1 MYIGNVSNDQLVN
14 ILLKK
19 GLNAASQRS
28 EAISDNLANV
38 NTEGYKRKYVT
49 FEESLKNSVYD
60 LELKTDDEKHIR
72 IGNNYGQIETKT
84 DSSNSMREDGNNV
97 DMDTEIVNQAANT
110 LMYSALI
117 NQMSSRLSM
126 ERYVISGK

>member
-19 GLNAASQRS
+19 GLDAASERS

>member
-1 MYIGNVSNDQLVN
+1 VYIGNVSNDQLVN

-19 GLNAASQRS
+19 GLDAASERS

>member
-1 MYIGNVSNDQLVN
+1 MSNDQLVN

-19 GLNAASQRS
+19 GLDAASERS

>member
-14 ILLKK
+14 VLLKK
-19 GLNAASQRS
+19 GLDAASERS

-49 FEESLKNSVYD
+49 FEESLKDSVYN
-60 LELKTDDEKHIR
+60 LELKTDDEKHMR
-72 IGNNYGQIETKT
+72 IASNYGQIETKT
-84 DSSNSMREDGNNV
+84 DNSNSMREDGNNV
-97 DMDTEIVNQAANT
+97 DMDTEIVYQAANT
-110 LMYSALI
+110 LMYSALV

>member
-19 GLNAASQRS
+19 GLNAASERS

>member
-1 MYIGNVSNDQLVN
+1 VSNDQLVN

-19 GLNAASQRS
+19 GLDAASERS

>member
-19 GLNAASQRS
+19 GLNAASERS

-72 IGNNYGQIETKT
+72 IGNNY
-84 DSSNSMREDGNNV
+84 SMREDGNNV